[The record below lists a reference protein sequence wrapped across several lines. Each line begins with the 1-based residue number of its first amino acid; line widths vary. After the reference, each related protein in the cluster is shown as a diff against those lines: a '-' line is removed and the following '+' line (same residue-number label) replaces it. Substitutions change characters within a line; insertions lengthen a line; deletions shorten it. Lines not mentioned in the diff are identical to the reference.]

1 MLRLVSLLL
10 PCLFFLCSCAQEA
23 DSLQPVVTKRVHRL
37 GDTRIT
43 VSLSRYSGDGSLVFL
58 CLHDNER
65 TAAEAAKTILQEK
78 GGLLISIDNNE
89 ERYIDFRLSGRK
101 HRFDP
106 NRIFTTPGIRE
117 TLRIFNSHSARAERE
132 LRDFASFLL
141 GLLPDSSLLI
151 AVHNNTDRN
160 YSIND
165 YLPNGRL
172 RNDVLRAHP
181 NYDMDEDDFVFTTD
195 SAVYRMYADSNI
207 NVVLQH
213 NRRATDDGSLSIYY
227 GRRDI
232 SYTNIEA
239 EHGHLEEQVRMIR
252 ALVSRQAAKGAE
264 PHLSRSR
271 RERREEANTSRP
283 E

>member
-10 PCLFFLCSCAQEA
+10 PCLFFLCSCAQEE
-23 DSLQPVVTKRVHRL
+23 DSLTQPVITKREHRL

-43 VSLSRYSGDGSLVFL
+43 VSLSRYSGDSSLVFL

-65 TAAEAAKTILQEK
+65 TAAEAAKTILKEK

-106 NRIFTTPGIRE
+106 NRIFTPTGIRE
-117 TLRIFNSHSARAERE
+117 TLKLFNSHSPAAVRE
-132 LRDFASFLL
+132 LRDFATFLL

-151 AVHNNTDRN
+151 AVHNNTDGK

-165 YLPNGRL
+165 YLPSGRL
-172 RNDVLRAHP
+172 RGDVLRAHP

-195 SAVYRMYADSNI
+195 TSVYRMYADSNI

-213 NRRATDDGSLSIYY
+213 NRQATDDGSLSIYY
-227 GRRDI
+227 GRRNI

-252 ALVSRQAAKGAE
+252 ALISRGAARE
-264 PHLSRSR
+264 PQRLE
-271 RERREEANTSRP
+271 ER
-283 E
+283 